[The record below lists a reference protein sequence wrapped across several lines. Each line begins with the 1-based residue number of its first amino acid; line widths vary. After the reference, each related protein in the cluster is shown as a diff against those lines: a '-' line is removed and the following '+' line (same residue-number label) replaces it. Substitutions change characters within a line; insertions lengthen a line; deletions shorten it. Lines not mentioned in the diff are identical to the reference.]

1 MINNIK
7 RAFAVL
13 SLMVVGSAVL
23 YNCEPEIDSLG
34 EQLFLNDGTNGN
46 EVAYDLIAY
55 NIDNNNVVRADY
67 STLGSAVI
75 GAFNEPQFG
84 RQEASYFTQIRMS
97 AYDPDF
103 GTNAV
108 VDSVVMVL
116 KPVVAQSSDSI
127 VTTTNES
134 YVYPDGN
141 IDAKL
146 ELKTI
151 PVTKYGRTKTAG
163 NITPLTLK
171 VHEVEEFMGS
181 FTDSVFSNKQYAE
194 GALLGSKVFNG
205 LAKTVTI
212 TKDSDNSTLF
222 TTTND
227 IRIPLDKTFFQ
238 NKIIAKKGQPELKD
252 MSSFI
257 RYFRGLKVS
266 VEEHDGYL
274 FSINPNDTG
283 TQVIMYYKYDKTENG
298 TTTRPQATYGFSIG
312 SANAHSGYYKY
323 DRTGAEFSNYVEGN
337 TTIGDK
343 KLYAQGMGGPSIGI
357 KFKPADIENLRK
369 AFKNNKTAILSA
381 KIRMYTDGN
390 NWNNSLLKPSELTIV
405 QAYKNSKGVEVVNF
419 TTDLASLSGAP
430 NFAYL
435 KAFNL
440 DKNPAYYE
448 FTVTKS
454 LKDIVEVQT
463 DNEYQKN
470 YFKIDL
476 AQFLRGSDGVALAG
490 SKLTTKSFA
499 RERVIFV
506 GSDPTNADDDT
517 TVTPNEIKL
526 RIVYGSK

>member
-13 SLMVVGSAVL
+13 SLMIFGSAVL

-46 EVAYDLIAY
+46 EVSYDLIAY
-55 NIDNNNVVRADY
+55 NIDNNNAVRADY
-67 STLGSAVI
+67 NTLGSAVI

-116 KPVVAQSSDSI
+116 KPVIQQSSDSL

-141 IDAKL
+141 VDAKL

-171 VHEVEEFMGS
+171 VHEVTEFMGS
-181 FTDSVFSNKQYAE
+181 FTDSVYSNKEYSAGVE
-194 GALLGSKVFNG
+194 LGSKVFRG
-205 LAKTVTI
+205 LAKSVTI
-212 TKDSDNSTLF
+212 TKDSDNSVLF
-222 TTTND
+222 TSTND

-252 MSSFI
+252 MSNFI

-266 VEEHDGYL
+266 VQENDGYL
-274 FSINPNDTG
+274 FSINPNDAG

-298 TTTRPQATYGFSIG
+298 TTTATRASYNFGLG
-312 SANAHSGYYKY
+312 AGNAHS
-323 DRTGAEFSNYVEGN
+323 SLINYTRPAGFTAAIN
-337 TTIGDK
+337 ADATNGHA
-343 KLYAQGMGGPSIGI
+343 KLYAQGMGGPSIGV
-357 KFKPADIENLRK
+357 KFRPDVIQGLRER
-369 AFKNNKTAILSA
+369 FKNDKTAIVSA
-381 KIRMYTDGN
+381 KIRMYTDSL

-405 QAYKNSKGVEVVNF
+405 QRYKKKNSTDIVSSF
-419 TTDLASLSGAP
+419 TSDITSLSGAP
-430 NFAYL
+430 NFAYMR
-435 KAFNL
+435 AFNL

-454 LKDIVEVQT
+454 LKDIVEDT
-463 DNEYQKN
+463 EQKDFSDK

-490 SKLTTKSFA
+490 YNLTTRPFA
-499 RERVIFV
+499 RERMVFV
-506 GSDPTNADDDT
+506 GSDPLHSRKIQLK
-517 TVTPNEIKL
+517 V
-526 RIVYGSK
+526 VYGSK

>member
-1 MINNIK
+1 MK
-7 RAFAVL
+7 RAFAVF
-13 SLMVVGSAVL
+13 SLMIFGSAVL

-46 EVAYDLIAY
+46 EVSYDLIAY
-55 NIDNNNVVRADY
+55 NIDNSDVVRADY

-116 KPVVAQSSDSI
+116 KPVVQQSSDSL

-134 YVYPDGN
+134 YVYPNGN
-141 IDAKL
+141 VDAKL

-151 PVTKYGRTKTAG
+151 PVTKYGRTKTG
-163 NITPLTLK
+163 GTITPLTLK
-171 VHEVEEFMGS
+171 VHEVTEFMGS
-181 FTDSVFSNKQYAE
+181 FTDSVYSNKNYDAVQE
-194 GALLGSKVFNG
+194 LGSKVFNG

-212 TKDSDNSTLF
+212 TKDADNSTLF
-222 TTTND
+222 TSSND

-252 MSSFI
+252 MASFI

-266 VEEHDGYL
+266 VQGNDGYL
-274 FSINPNDTG
+274 FSINPNDAG

-298 TTTRPQATYGFSIG
+298 TTTRPQTSYGFSIG

-323 DRTGAEFSNYVEGN
+323 TRPTAF
-337 TTIGDK
+337 TTAISADATNGHP
-343 KLYAQGMGGPSIGI
+343 KLYTQGMGGPSIGI
-357 KFKPADIENLRK
+357 KFKPEVIKDLRDR
-369 AFKNNKTAILSA
+369 FKNDKTAILSA
-381 KIRMYTDGN
+381 KIRVYTDEQ

-405 QAYKNSKGVEVVNF
+405 QRYLDKTTNKEKTSF
-419 TTDLASLSGAP
+419 TSDLTSLSGAP
-430 NFAYL
+430 NFAYI
-435 KAFNL
+435 KTFNL

-454 LKDIVEVQT
+454 LKDIVEDT
-463 DNEYQKN
+463 EQKDFSDK

-476 AQFLRGSDGVALAG
+476 AQFLRASDGVALAG
-490 SKLTTKSFA
+490 YNLTTRPFA
-499 RERVIFV
+499 RERIVFV
-506 GSDPTNADDDT
+506 GSDPS
-517 TVTPNEIKL
+517 NEK
-526 RIVYGSK
+526 RIQVKVVYGSK

>member
-13 SLMVVGSAVL
+13 SLMIFGSAVL

-46 EVAYDLIAY
+46 EVSYDLIAY
-55 NIDNNNVVRADY
+55 NIDNKDMVRADY

-116 KPVVAQSSDSI
+116 KPVIPQISDSI

-141 IDAKL
+141 VDAKL

-171 VHEVEEFMGS
+171 VQEVTEFMGS
-181 FTDSVFSNKQYAE
+181 YTDSIFSNKDFEA
-194 GALLGSKVFNG
+194 GVVLGSKVFNG
-205 LAKTVTI
+205 LAKSVTI
-212 TKDSDNSTLF
+212 TKDSDNSILF
-222 TTTND
+222 PSTTND
-227 IRIPLDKTFFQ
+227 IRISLDKTFFQ

-252 MSSFI
+252 MSAFI
-257 RYFRGLKVS
+257 RYFRGIKVS
-266 VEEHDGYL
+266 IQENDGYL
-274 FSINPNDTG
+274 FSVNPNDAG

-298 TTTRPQATYGFSIG
+298 TTTPTRTSYNFNLGAG
-312 SANAHSGYYKY
+312 NAHSSYVKY
-323 DRTGAEFSNYVEGN
+323 QRAAPFIANVLGN
-337 TTIGDK
+337 QTVGDA
-343 KLYAQGMGGPSIGI
+343 KLFTQGMGGPSIGV
-357 KFKPADIENLRK
+357 KFKPQVIQDLREK
-369 AFKNNKTAILSA
+369 FKNKKTAIITA
-381 KIRMYTDGN
+381 KIRLYTDSLS
-390 NWNNSLLKPSELTIV
+390 WNNSLLKPSQLAIV
-405 QAYKNSKGVEVVNF
+405 QRYKSTKGEIVSSF
-419 TTDLASLSGAP
+419 TSDLTTFTGAP
-430 NFAYL
+430 DFAYV

-440 DKNPAYYE
+440 DKNPAYYD

-454 LKDIVEVQT
+454 LKDIVE
-463 DNEYQKN
+463 DIDQKDFSDKF
-470 YFKIDL
+470 FKIDL
-476 AQFLRGSDGVALAG
+476 AQFLPGSDGVPFAG
-490 SKLTTKSFA
+490 YKLTTRPFA
-499 RERVIFV
+499 RERMVFV
-506 GSDPTNADDDT
+506 GSDPLNKRK
-517 TVTPNEIKL
+517 IQLKL
-526 RIVYGSK
+526 VYGSK

>member
-13 SLMVVGSAVL
+13 SLMIFGSAVL

-46 EVAYDLIAY
+46 EVSYDLIAY
-55 NIDNNNVVRADY
+55 NIDNKDMVRADY

-75 GAFNEPQFG
+75 GAFDEPQFG
-84 RQEASYFTQIRMS
+84 SQKASYFTQIRMS

-108 VDSVVMVL
+108 VDSVVLVL
-116 KPVVAQSSDSI
+116 KPVIPINSDSL
-127 VTTTNES
+127 VTTTNEN

-141 IDAKL
+141 VDAKL

-171 VHEVEEFMGS
+171 VHEVTEFMGS
-181 FTDSVFSNKQYAE
+181 YTDSIFSNKDFEAGVE
-194 GALLGSKVFNG
+194 LGSKVFNG
-205 LAKTVTI
+205 LAKSVTI

-222 TTTND
+222 PSTND
-227 IRIPLDKTFFQ
+227 IRISLDKTFFQ

-252 MSSFI
+252 MSAFI

-266 VEEHDGYL
+266 VQENDGYL
-274 FSINPNDTG
+274 FSIDPNDVG

-298 TTTRPQATYGFSIG
+298 TTTRPQITYNFNLG
-312 SANAHSGYYKY
+312 SGNAHSSFVKY
-323 DRTGAEFSNYVEGN
+323 QRAAPFIDNVLGN
-337 TTIGDK
+337 QTVGDA
-343 KLYAQGMGGPSIGI
+343 KLFTQGMGGPSIGI
-357 KFKPADIENLRK
+357 KFKPEVIQSLRERFQNDK
-369 AFKNNKTAILSA
+369 AAIITA
-381 KIRMYTDGN
+381 KIRIYTDSI
-390 NWNNSLLKPSELTIV
+390 NWNNSLLKPDELTIV
-405 QAYKNSKGVEVVNF
+405 QRYKKNDLGDEATSF
-419 TTDLASLSGAP
+419 TSDLTSLTDAP
-430 NFAYL
+430 NFNYI

-448 FTVTKS
+448 FTITKS

-463 DNEYQKN
+463 DQKFRER
-470 YFKIDL
+470 YFKIDM
-476 AQFLRGSDGVALAG
+476 AQFSRTADKISFLGYNR
-490 SKLTTKSFA
+490 TTRPFA
-499 RERVIFV
+499 KERVVFV
-506 GSDPTNADDDT
+506 GSDPLNSRK
-517 TVTPNEIKL
+517 IQLKL
-526 RIVYGSK
+526 IYGSK

>member
-13 SLMVVGSAVL
+13 SLMIFGSAVL

-46 EVAYDLIAY
+46 EVSYDLIAY
-55 NIDNNNVVRADY
+55 NIDNNNAVRADY
-67 STLGSAVI
+67 NTLGSAVI

-108 VDSVVMVL
+108 VDSVVMIL
-116 KPVVAQSSDSI
+116 KPVIPQTSDSI

-141 IDAKL
+141 VDAKL

-171 VHEVEEFMGS
+171 VHEVTEFMGS
-181 FTDSVFSNKQYAE
+181 FTDSVYSNKEYTAGVE
-194 GALLGSKVFNG
+194 LGSKVFRG
-205 LAKTVTI
+205 LAKSVTI
-212 TKDSDNSTLF
+212 TKDSDNSVLF
-222 TTTND
+222 TSTND

-266 VEEHDGYL
+266 VQENDGYL
-274 FSINPNDTG
+274 FSIDPNNAG
-283 TQVIMYYKYDKTENG
+283 TQVIMYYKSDKTENG
-298 TTTRPQATYGFSIG
+298 TTTRPQTTYGFSIG
-312 SANAHSGYYKY
+312 SANAHSGFYKY
-323 DRTGAEFSNYVEGN
+323 NRSASEFGTFVKNNEDS
-337 TTIGDK
+337 GDL
-343 KLYAQGMGGPSIGI
+343 KLYTQGMGGPSIGV
-357 KFKPADIENLRK
+357 KFIPDDINNLRNLYK
-369 AFKNNKTAILSA
+369 TNKTAILSA
-381 KIRMYTDGN
+381 KIRLYTDKN
-390 NWNNSLLKPSELTIV
+390 KWDNSLLKPSELTIV
-405 QAYKNSKGVEVVNF
+405 QSYKNGKGDEVSSF
-419 TTDLASLSGAP
+419 TTDLTSLSGAP
-430 NFAYL
+430 NFAYMKMFAL
-435 KAFNL
+435 EENQ
-440 DKNPAYYE
+440 AYYE

-454 LKDIVEVQT
+454 LKDIVEAQSN
-463 DNEYQKN
+463 DDYKKN

-476 AQFLRGSDGVALAG
+476 AQFLRGTDGVSLAG
-490 SKLTTKSFA
+490 YRLTTRPFA
-499 RERVIFV
+499 RERMVFV
-506 GSDPTNADDDT
+506 GSDPSNAD
-517 TVTPNEIKL
+517 
-526 RIVYGSK
+526 RIQLKVVYGSK